1 MKVLTL
7 TESSFLEH
15 CHSLREMVDGDGF
28 QPDMVIAIA
37 TGGVYVAENMGYP
50 KFYTVFLQRPSTKNK
65 KGLIISVIKKLP
77 RWMADM
83 LRIIE
88 SRILAVRD
96 SRRTREATPIQIDTS
111 LAKEL
116 KSMEN
121 PRILIVDDAVDSGFT
136 LADVIENIKART
148 QNADIRTAVIT
159 VTRKSTFIKPAYCI
173 YQNSLLVRFPWSLDS

>member
-7 TESSFLEH
+7 TESSFLKH
-15 CHSLREMVDGDGF
+15 CHSLREMADSDGF

-65 KGLIISVIKKLP
+65 KGLIISIIKKLP
-77 RWMADM
+77 RWLADM

-88 SRILAVRD
+88 SRILAVLD

-116 KSMEN
+116 ESMEN
-121 PRILIVDDAVDSGFT
+121 PRILIVDDAVDSGLT
-136 LADVIENIKART
+136 LADVTEKIKAHAG
-148 QNADIRTAVIT
+148 NVDIRTAVIT
-159 VTRKSTFIKPAYCI
+159 VTRKSALIKPTYCV